1 MEKQLKL
8 IIDNIGRFILGEV
21 VGESAA
27 DLSLKKP
34 VIIHVQP
41 NAQGQIQVQT
51 LPLLFG
57 EFQSDLESNVWTYSK
72 SSIAISSAKLDNR
85 LIEQYASVANAQ
97 PAKPA
102 EPEVV
107 KLFDD

>member
-8 IIDNIGRFILGEV
+8 IIDNVGRFILGEV

-57 EFQSDLESNVWTYSK
+57 EFQSDVETNVWTFSK
-72 SSIAISSAKLDNR
+72 GSIAYSNVKLDKR
-85 LIEQYASVANAQ
+85 LIDQYGSVANPQ
-97 PAKPA
+97 PAKIA